1 MKIGLIVNPMA
12 GIGGSAA
19 LKGSDG
25 KEIQRLAIERGAK
38 PKANERAKEVF
49 EILKSENSIPEI
61 VAAPGV
67 MGSDMLNS
75 LGIKHKVVGNI
86 KDETSGEDTTDI
98 AREILK
104 ENVDLIVFAGGDG
117 TARNIYDAVKDSLPV
132 VGIPAGTKMHSA
144 VFANTPKSAAFLIN
158 RMMNGEKV
166 DKILEEVMDIDEE
179 AFRNEILNV
188 KLYGYMYVPFV
199 ANLMQALKSPST
211 AGGQADIDTICH
223 CTVDNME
230 ENVLYFIGTGSTL
243 KPIANICGY
252 EGSLL
257 GVDAVLN
264 KKLVGKDLSEKEILG
279 LIDKYGKSKIIVT
292 VIGGQGYIFGRGN
305 QQFSPEVIK
314 KVGKENIIVLATR
327 KKLNSIQGPLR
338 VDTGDEDVNN
348 MLRGYVKVLV
358 DYDFYS
364 MKKVEVILCQDSKR
378 PLIL

>member
-25 KEIQRLAIERGAK
+25 KEIQKLAIERGAK

-252 EGSLL
+252 ECSLL

-364 MKKVEVILCQDSKR
+364 MKKVE
-378 PLIL
+378 

>member
-25 KEIQRLAIERGAK
+25 KEIQKLALERGAK
-38 PKANERAKEVF
+38 PKANDRAREVF
-49 EILKSENSIPEI
+49 EILKSENSLPEI
-61 VAAPGV
+61 VSAPGV
-67 MGSDMLNS
+67 MGAEMLES
-75 LGIKHKVVGNI
+75 LDISHKVVGHI
-86 KDETSGEDTTDI
+86 KNETTGEDTTEI
-98 AREILK
+98 AKEILK
-104 ENVDLIVFAGGDG
+104 ENVDLLVFAGGDG
-117 TARNIYDAVKDSLPV
+117 TARNIYDAVKENLPV

-158 RMMNGEKV
+158 RMMDGQKV

-179 AFRNEILNV
+179 AFRKEILNV
-188 KLYGYMYVPFV
+188 KLYGYMYVPYV
-199 ANLMQALKSPST
+199 SNLMQALKSPST

-223 CTVDNME
+223 CAVDNME
-230 ENVLYFIGTGSTL
+230 EDVLYFIGTGSTL
-243 KPIANICGY
+243 KPIAEICGY
-252 EGSLL
+252 DGSLL

-264 KKLVGKDLSEKEILG
+264 KKLVGKDLSEKEILE
-279 LIDKYGKSKIIVT
+279 LIQKYGNSKIIVT

-314 KVGKENIIVLATR
+314 KVGKENITVLATR

-338 VDTGDEDVNN
+338 VDTGDEYVND

-364 MKKVEVILCQDSKR
+364 MKKVE
-378 PLIL
+378 